1 MKGVVEQVVSRFEMR
16 GMYFD
21 RFPADAGL
29 TPQWLHPYRSARVVA
44 DGVTVGWFGQLHPRE
59 AAARKIKDAVLV
71 GEIYLDRLY
80 KLSLRRPIA
89 REISRYQPVRRDFS
103 LVLDESIDW
112 ETIDRAMAGIADS
125 RTGGVARARGVPRRA
140 AWRTRVCA
148 LAGRHVPGAGS
159 HPARRGTAEVPG
171 AGGGSGWQ
179 GRGAACGSEQNIE
192 RESGLY
198 SNRNGPESAEVETM
212 SETFWESDGAVETA
226 SQTASVDQSENAQ
239 EEPAALAVSADDF
252 AALEERIRRAVDLVK
267 RERQARAGAEA
278 RSAEL
283 EARLTEAE
291 AQVQAQSPI
300 MDQLQ
305 SELTAL
311 RAEREQVRQ
320 RVERLLKQL
329 DTLEL

>member
-1 MKGVVEQVVSRFEMR
+1 
-16 GMYFD
+16 
-21 RFPADAGL
+21 
-29 TPQWLHPYRSARVVA
+29 
-44 DGVTVGWFGQLHPRE
+44 
-59 AAARKIKDAVLV
+59 
-71 GEIYLDRLY
+71 
-80 KLSLRRPIA
+80 
-89 REISRYQPVRRDFS
+89 
-103 LVLDESIDW
+103 
-112 ETIDRAMAGIADS
+112 
-125 RTGGVARARGVPRRA
+125 
-140 AWRTRVCA
+140 
-148 LAGRHVPGAGS
+148 
-159 HPARRGTAEVPG
+159 
-171 AGGGSGWQ
+171 
-179 GRGAACGSEQNIE
+179 
-192 RESGLY
+192 
-198 SNRNGPESAEVETM
+198 M

-226 SQTASVDQSENAQ
+226 GDGQPESAHV
-239 EEPAALAVSADDF
+239 EPAALAVSADDF

-300 MDQLQ
+300 VDQLQ